1 MGSVRPVKP
10 AKNKHVK
17 PGRIQLADFMEEKD
31 AAMRAGKRF
40 RQPQLADLFDVSDAT
55 VSRWLRAG
63 LDGGRF
69 PDLDSALLVQR
80 VTGIPVAAWG
90 RDVSEAWAA

>member
-1 MGSVRPVKP
+1 M
-10 AKNKHVK
+10 K
-17 PGRIQLADFMEEKD
+17 PGRIQLSEYMASQC
-31 AAMRAGKRF
+31 AAAVMSGTRF
-40 RQPQLADLFDVSDAT
+40 RQQQLAEFFSVSDAT

-69 PDLDSALLVQR
+69 PDLDSALLIER
-80 VTGIPVAAWG
+80 KSGIPVAAWG